1 MYYGV
6 KELKICVSPRKI
18 KEILGA
24 IKASAAS
31 VKISCVSCCDF
42 FLEKIEKALSIWL
55 RDDIIERAVSQWCCG
70 KREGQ
75 LQLQQ
80 SVV

>member
-18 KEILGA
+18 KKILGA
-24 IKASAAS
+24 VKASAAS
-31 VKISCVSCCDF
+31 VKISCVSCDF
-42 FLEKIEKALSIWL
+42 FLEETEKALSIWL